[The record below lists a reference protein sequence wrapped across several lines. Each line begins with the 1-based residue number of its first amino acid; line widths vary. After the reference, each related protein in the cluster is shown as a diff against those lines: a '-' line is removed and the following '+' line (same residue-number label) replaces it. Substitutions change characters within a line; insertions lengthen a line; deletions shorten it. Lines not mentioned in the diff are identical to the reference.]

1 MGRVLGANAGLG
13 ASVDKPIWRQ
23 RGTRRQGGE
32 FASLAARITPPA
44 SQPDAAKRIIDVGE
58 PGFVAAAALLG

>member
-1 MGRVLGANAGLG
+1 VGRE
-13 ASVDKPIWRQ
+13 
-23 RGTRRQGGE
+23 GGE

-44 SQPDAAKRIIDVGE
+44 SQPHAAKRIIDVGE